1 MSNKSSPTRADAAAA
16 IDEVLGAE
24 TAARQAME
32 ACRKE
37 AEDLLEAAREYAR
50 ATSRRANIRASKLHS
65 RCDQLVAAR
74 IAEIRKAAQQE
85 AVRTELN
92 AADRQLLAR
101 AVERLAAR
109 LTSPGGD
116 G

>member
-1 MSNKSSPTRADAAAA
+1 MSNKTSPSKADAAAA
-16 IDEVLGAE
+16 IDEVLVAE

-50 ATSRRANIRASKLHS
+50 ATSRRANVRVSKLHS
-65 RCDQLVAAR
+65 RCDQLVASRVA
-74 IAEIRKAAQQE
+74 AIRETAQHE

-92 AADRQLLAR
+92 TADRELLAR
-101 AVERLAAR
+101 AVERLSAR
-109 LTSPGGD
+109 LTSPGSD